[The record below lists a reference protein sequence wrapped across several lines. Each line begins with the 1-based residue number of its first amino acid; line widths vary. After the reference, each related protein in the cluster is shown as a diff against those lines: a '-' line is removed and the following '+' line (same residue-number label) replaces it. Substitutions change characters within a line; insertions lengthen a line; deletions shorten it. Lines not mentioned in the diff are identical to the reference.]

1 MPHSGVGRYSCY
13 VSIKKRRE
21 EDGKLVGTVPHVFT
35 NQLQFVVVVDDDVD
49 VFNEQEVIWAAVTR
63 ARFDKDINFLKGM
76 PRSDRVI
83 IDATV
88 PLDEPFPRKAVV
100 PPGALEACVL
110 EEWLDQGRSARRR
123 AVGAAS
129 SARKTKHAGS

>member
-1 MPHSGVGRYSCY
+1 
-13 VSIKKRRE
+13 
-21 EDGKLVGTVPHVFT
+21 
-35 NQLQFVVVVDDDVD
+35 VVVDDDVD

-88 PLDEPFPRKAVV
+88 PLNEPFPKKAVV
-100 PPGALEACVL
+100 PREALEACVL
-110 EEWLDQGRSARRR
+110 EEWIDHGKAI
-123 AVGAAS
+123 GAAP
-129 SARKTKHAGS
+129 SARKGKHVGS